1 MQVGGL
7 RTKDEKNKNIKI
19 QNTNN
24 KKSKTILKKTH
35 LNPRRFWSTFS
46 WQGADVA
53 DLLGLETVC
62 LQIGLELRGLG
73 LGV

>member
-24 KKSKTILKKTH
+24 KKSKTILKKDTSEPSAFLEH
-35 LNPRRFWSTFS
+35 LLMAGS
-46 WQGADVA
+46 
-53 DLLGLETVC
+53 
-62 LQIGLELRGLG
+62 
-73 LGV
+73 